1 MKEKIYNYLVA
12 ALYGVPSCNYCQ
24 HMDCSPNRSPCSR
37 CEKGWSNYKLHKN
50 YAADVRRMAR
60 NIVKIAKEQE

>member
-24 HMDCSPNRSPCSR
+24 YRECDMQRTPCSYCR
-37 CEKGWSNYKLHKN
+37 DYNRYELNSEDAEH
-50 YAADVRRMAR
+50 VERMAK
-60 NIVKIAKEQE
+60 NIVKIAKENP

>member
-24 HMDCSPNRSPCSR
+24 HMDCSPNRSP
-37 CEKGWSNYKLHKN
+37 
-50 YAADVRRMAR
+50 AADAKMAGVITSYTR
-60 NIVKIAKEQE
+60 TTRLMSGEWQGTL